1 MSFRHHK
8 WSGWRCLVSGHRSG
22 MCHVIVAGMCHV
34 IVPSVCRDIIPGCGG
49 TSFPIVTT
57 NKNEA
62 IIYAI
67 TEAGMSINEA
77 AQRFSLSARWIRVLL
92 GRYHDGGIAAL
103 APRSRRPHT
112 NPTTTSEATR
122 ARVIALRH
130 ELTSAGLDAG
140 AESIYDRL
148 PGPDKPSV
156 STIWRILKSQGQVRP
171 QPQKRPRSSWRRF
184 QAEVPNE
191 TWQSDFTHWPL
202 ADGTVPGRFTPA
214 RSSPNTTSTPPRTT
228 RRNSTHHPKHDPTHP
243 THHRNHDPT
252 HTHPR
257 NNKVSGHRMND
268 VPTLHSGAGDGN
280 RTRTICLEGRGS
292 TIELHP
298 RGRSYLTGS
307 GRMVITNRWGRGETG
322 QRRDGGHDAMAAARR
337 RRP

>member
-1 MSFRHHK
+1 MTSPAPRKTSVPPSRCAIRRVSQIRPAPLRRRKQK
-8 WSGWRCLVSGHRSG
+8 WSFPGRSAPVPVRSLATPPGEHTAGDTGACAEKGCGFGQTAELPVVPLKHEKLDPCSSGGRSPGDVPPVPCADKGPVVGSGHRCLVSGHHNGR
-22 MCHVIVAGMCHV
+22 AGGV
-34 IVPSVCRDIIPGCGG
+34 WFQDIVPSVCRDIIPGCGG
-49 TSFPIVTT
+49 TSFPIATT

-112 NPTTTSEATR
+112 NPTTTTSEATR

-191 TWQSDFTHWPL
+191 TWQSDFTHWLL

-214 RSSPNTTSTPPRTT
+214 RS
-228 RRNSTHHPKHDPTHP
+228 
-243 THHRNHDPT
+243 
-252 HTHPR
+252 
-257 NNKVSGHRMND
+257 
-268 VPTLHSGAGDGN
+268 
-280 RTRTICLEGRGS
+280 
-292 TIELHP
+292 
-298 RGRSYLTGS
+298 
-307 GRMVITNRWGRGETG
+307 
-322 QRRDGGHDAMAAARR
+322 
-337 RRP
+337 